1 MPIRPD
7 LAAALNDQLNM
18 ELAASHLYLA
28 IAARFDA
35 MNLPGFAHWMRLQSE
50 EERGHAMRL
59 FEYLTDRD
67 HEVTLAA
74 LAAPKL
80 PDRDVRALV
89 EAVGAHEQK
98 VTASINTIYTKAVEH
113 ADFATQA
120 HLDWFVT
127 EQVEEEKQVADILG
141 RLALIEAG
149 RGSLLMVDKE
159 LAAREGD

>member
-7 LAAALNDQLNM
+7 LAAALNDQVNM

-28 IAARFDA
+28 MAARFDA

-50 EERGHAMRL
+50 EERGHARRL
-59 FEYLTDRD
+59 MDYLADRD
-67 HEVTLAA
+67 HEITLAA
-74 LAAPKL
+74 LDAPEL
-80 PDRDVRALV
+80 PAREVRALV

-98 VTASINTIYTKAVEH
+98 VTASINRIYTLAVDK

-120 HLDWFVT
+120 HLDWFVS

-141 RLALIEAG
+141 RLALVEAG

-159 LAAREGD
+159 LAARTG